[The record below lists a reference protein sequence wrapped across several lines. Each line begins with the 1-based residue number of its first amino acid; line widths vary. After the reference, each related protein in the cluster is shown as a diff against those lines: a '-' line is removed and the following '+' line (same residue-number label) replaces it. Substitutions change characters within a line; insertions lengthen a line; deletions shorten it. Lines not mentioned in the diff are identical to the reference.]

1 MSYNFS
7 YSCQYGTVHHWPFTT
22 GDTLVLNLSANSQQ
36 CCYDESASSGNL
48 NRLAICPKP
57 NYGESLNNWERSV
70 VTPDQK
76 PCLPCPDTNHDQRPY
91 PDKPRPDTNYDQR
104 PYPEKPRPDPNPNP
118 KPHPDDRKGCQ
129 DDGEPYTVVA
139 KEITA
144 DHADPNKECGY
155 YAGYYKSYGHVG
167 HYGFNTACIL
177 KKWFPNFDKNPAL
190 KEKLENVTSPVMAGN
205 FKLAIVGDNIDYTWA
220 KASDM
225 WCRQCQNYDDDKA
238 CTWEHNGVKA
248 HSTCYT
254 AGSNWSTIYS
264 HNFFSETECPN
275 LITSEVH
282 AREKPKEIYIKLVE
296 PIVLY
301 DHSTQKIINR
311 NGKMTDQNYFACKEY
326 INSNLTNDGKVAENS
341 CDKDYYKAQC
351 QSCIKALEEALWTAK
366 DPIKLKIPVK
376 KQVAYSLNHGDTQN
390 EDPFSSL
397 GHNKMQD
404 DEAFISVDN
413 ASLI

>member
-1 MSYNFS
+1 MTCNFFLQSHVHTSYFPAYAPNAHYIPKEYIEMLEKVANDFMIS
-7 YSCQYGTVHHWPFTT
+7 NGKVTGKCEDSKSCSACLKVVNHS
-22 GDTLVLNLSANSQQ
+22 LINIRVLEPQQ

-225 WCRQCQNYDDDKA
+225 WYRQCQNYDDDKA

-301 DHSTQKIINR
+301 DHSTQKIIR
-311 NGKMTDQNYFACKEY
+311 P
-326 INSNLTNDGKVAENS
+326 S
-341 CDKDYYKAQC
+341 
-351 QSCIKALEEALWTAK
+351 AK
-366 DPIKLKIPVK
+366 RE
-376 KQVAYSLNHGDTQN
+376 T
-390 EDPFSSL
+390 
-397 GHNKMQD
+397 
-404 DEAFISVDN
+404 
-413 ASLI
+413 